1 MKEAQ
6 GAGYNYLPTHTT
18 RKRRIGEQDGV
29 DGVFISRDNFE
40 RNFNEGVYLEPSL
53 DYAEL
58 KSLGIYYGTPASWI
72 KDLQKPN
79 NCATPVAIKMARMV
93 LYLTNATWIHLV
105 CNDSDRYERLA
116 SRGYTDREIKAR
128 MTSGESVNSP
138 PREAIIFNTSEIK
151 PNEIIRKIKEQ
162 K

>member
-1 MKEAQ
+1 MWVIDTCRLIQLARNAQ
-6 GAGYNYLPTHTT
+6 MNRMELTAYFYQ
-18 RKRRIGEQDGV
+18 EM
-29 DGVFISRDNFE
+29 ISRITLV
-40 RNFNEGVYLEPSL
+40 GGAYLEPSL

-58 KSLGIYYGTPASWI
+58 KSLGIYYGTPTSWI
-72 KDLQKPN
+72 NELREPN
-79 NCATPVAIKMARMV
+79 NCATPVAIKMARIV
-93 LYLTNATWIHLV
+93 LTLTNTTWIHLV

>member
-1 MKEAQ
+1 M
-6 GAGYNYLPTHTT
+6 
-18 RKRRIGEQDGV
+18 
-29 DGVFISRDNFE
+29 
-40 RNFNEGVYLEPSL
+40 
-53 DYAEL
+53 
-58 KSLGIYYGTPASWI
+58 
-72 KDLQKPN
+72 
-79 NCATPVAIKMARMV
+79 
-93 LYLTNATWIHLV
+93 
-105 CNDSDRYERLA
+105 YERLA